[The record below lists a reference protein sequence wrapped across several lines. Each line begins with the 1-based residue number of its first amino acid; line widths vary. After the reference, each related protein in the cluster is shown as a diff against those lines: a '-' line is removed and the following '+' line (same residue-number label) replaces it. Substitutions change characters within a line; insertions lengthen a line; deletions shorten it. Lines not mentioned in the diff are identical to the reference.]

1 MYNLLMYRIPQE
13 KSRIIKAI
21 ALRHGFRIRVV
32 KPEEAGASVGAL
44 ADIPGAAQAGK
55 GSAEPFEDEML
66 VLCNVPQ
73 DAFHSFLAQ
82 LRAKEIPVTL
92 KAVVT
97 EHNMGWTFARLHE
110 NLVEEHRAM
119 LEAKKGTHADGQ
131 K

>member
-1 MYNLLMYRIPQE
+1 MYNLLMYRIPPE

-32 KPEEAGASVGAL
+32 KPEEAGISVGAL

-82 LRAKEIPVTL
+82 LRAKEVPVTL

-97 EHNMGWTFARLHE
+97 EHNTGWSFARLHE

>member
-73 DAFHSFLAQ
+73 DSFHSFLAQ
-82 LRAKEIPVTL
+82 LRAKEVPVTL

>member
-1 MYNLLMYRIPQE
+1 MYNLLMYRIPPE

-32 KPEEAGASVGAL
+32 KPEETGISVGAL
-44 ADIPGAAQAGK
+44 ADIPGEAQAGK
-55 GSAEPFEDEML
+55 GSIAPFEDEML

-82 LRAKEIPVTL
+82 LRAKEVPVTL

-97 EHNMGWTFARLHE
+97 EHNTGWTFARLYE
-110 NLVEEHRAM
+110 NLTEEHRAV
-119 LEAKKGTHADGQ
+119 LEAKKGIHADNEI
-131 K
+131 

>member
-1 MYNLLMYRIPQE
+1 MYDLLMYRIPPE

-32 KPEEAGASVGAL
+32 RPEETGISVGSL
-44 ADIPGAAQAGK
+44 ADIPGTAQAGK
-55 GSAEPFEDEML
+55 GSAEPFGDEML

-82 LRAKEIPVTL
+82 LRAKEVPVTL

-97 EHNMGWTFARLHE
+97 EHNTGWTFARLHE

-119 LEAKKGTHADGQ
+119 LEAKKDTHTND
-131 K
+131 KY

>member
-21 ALRHGFRIRVV
+21 ALQHGFRVRVV
-32 KPEEAGASVGAL
+32 KPEETGFSVGTL
-44 ADIPGAAQAGK
+44 ADIPGAVQAGK
-55 GSAEPFEDEML
+55 GSTEPFEEEML

-82 LRAKEIPVTL
+82 LRAKKVPVPL

-97 EHNMGWTFARLHE
+97 EHNTGWTFARLHE
-110 NLVEEHRAM
+110 NLSEEHRAM
-119 LEAKKGTHADGQ
+119 LEAKKSIHTE